1 MDSMGQRLKKMRLEK
16 AISQRALAEALS
28 VGQTTIA
35 NYEADIRQPNL
46 EKLAL
51 LADFFQ
57 ITVDELLGR
66 ETDKLQSMP
75 PKYNEYQS
83 GSEDQGAF
91 DYEDMANTYMNH
103 LFEHEKDKAQA
114 YIINLSKVGVPIQK
128 IYSEIFVTCLHEIG
142 RLWESGI
149 ISIGEEHYIS
159 EVTKTLISHFSVTGT
174 RDLQAQRTIVI
185 VNLFGEDHDIAGKI
199 LENYF
204 ERSGMR
210 TYYLGHPLPLRS
222 LVENLLSLKAD
233 LIAFSIT
240 MDENIEVARGLIDK
254 LKAHPKMM
262 KMKVIVGGQALDRQ
276 PGKWKE
282 IGADGYAKDFDG
294 AVEVVRG
301 LFKDQQKEPDHEE
314 K

>member
-1 MDSMGQRLKKMRLEK
+1 MDSMGQRLKKMRLK
-16 AISQRALAEALS
+16 KGISQKALAEALA

-66 ETDKLQSMP
+66 ETDKLQSMS
-75 PKYNEYQS
+75 PKY
-83 GSEDQGAF
+83 SEDQSAL
-91 DYEDMANTYMNH
+91 DYKDMANTYMKF
-103 LFEHEKDKAQA
+103 LFEHEKDKAQT
-114 YIINLSKVGVPIQK
+114 YIINLTKEGVPVQK
-128 IYSEIFVTCLHEIG
+128 IYTEIFVTCLHEIG
-142 RLWESGI
+142 RLWENGI

-174 RDLQAQRTIVI
+174 SGLQSQRSIVI

-204 ERSGMR
+204 ERSGMCA
-210 TYYLGHPLPLRS
+210 YYLGHPLPLRS

-233 LIAFSIT
+233 LLAFSIT
-240 MDENIEVARGLIDK
+240 MDENLEVARGLIDK

-282 IGADGYAKDFDG
+282 IGADGYAKDFDS

-301 LFKDQQKEPDHEE
+301 MFKDQQKEPDHEE